1 VRYISLCSGVEAASM
16 AWLPLDWECVACAEF
31 DDYPSAVLAA
41 KFPDIPN
48 LGDVTKV
55 DWKKYHGAADLVIFG
70 SPCFPAGTLV
80 LTDKKLTP
88 IEDIKPGDMVLTHK
102 NRYRKVLNVGSHVA
116 DTVVL
121 KGQGHYGLECTPNH
135 PFYSCE
141 KSRVWNGDEKVYNS
155 LLSDPEWTAA
165 SDMRGRMWLN
175 LTGDVGCCDIPPL
188 RLRGD
193 TQDRVLDEAFFYF
206 VGRWLGDGWISQ
218 HKRLGRKNSVMK
230 RTFVCCAHDLADFL
244 EERLIETGLT
254 FTRSRERTTTRFACS
269 SQCLYDWMYENFG
282 KSSAGKHLPSWVFSM
297 PVELREALFLGYV
310 DSDGTAVAG
319 GSRTSSVSRELT
331 VGMKMLVSGIGY
343 ASSVVRV
350 VNSRSE
356 CRIEGRVVK
365 ERPYYT
371 QTYYSSSR
379 SAVVSD
385 DGFWGRVRKV
395 LPGHSN
401 VTVYNLEVEEDNS
414 YAADGIAVHNCQS
427 FSVSGLRQGL
437 DDPRGQLMLECL
449 AACRDIDPEWV
460 VFENVPGLLSADKG
474 RCFATFLN
482 AVAIL
487 WPDGGAAWRCLD
499 AQWFGVA
506 QRRRR
511 VFAVINTRDW
521 RRAAEVLL
529 DENCLRGNPPT
540 RGETWK
546 DAPANVGRG
555 AEGSGEPR
563 AYGVRTGQTSSNGW
577 GVQEELTHTIGA
589 ADKDAV
595 VYDEECLTP
604 WDVQSRRVFTE
615 EAKWPSLYA
624 GEGGGHGYVI
634 RDDEERVNCF
644 KWFAGAKARSMPAY
658 EDGTTPTLTNSDSHQ
673 PAVAFA
679 QNQRDEVRLIG
690 GDGDIAGTVQS
701 QVWGNHKN
709 ETLICQPKVMAS
721 GQANAE
727 VATDMCPTIAARN
740 YKDPPILVT
749 DPIVIDR
756 AAYNQGQNAQYP
768 PHRADRPD
776 GHAGGEVAA
785 RDSVLLSN
793 GQDIVGALCARDYK
807 GVGSQFVYEG
817 KVILQVKDGVDGR
830 KRE

>member
-1 VRYISLCSGVEAASM
+1 MRYISLCSGVEAASM

-70 SPCFPAGTLV
+70 SPC
-80 LTDKKLTP
+80 
-88 IEDIKPGDMVLTHK
+88 
-102 NRYRKVLNVGSHVA
+102 
-116 DTVVL
+116 
-121 KGQGHYGLECTPNH
+121 
-135 PFYSCE
+135 
-141 KSRVWNGDEKVYNS
+141 
-155 LLSDPEWTAA
+155 
-165 SDMRGRMWLN
+165 
-175 LTGDVGCCDIPPL
+175 
-188 RLRGD
+188 
-193 TQDRVLDEAFFYF
+193 
-206 VGRWLGDGWISQ
+206 
-218 HKRLGRKNSVMK
+218 
-230 RTFVCCAHDLADFL
+230 
-244 EERLIETGLT
+244 
-254 FTRSRERTTTRFACS
+254 
-269 SQCLYDWMYENFG
+269 
-282 KSSAGKHLPSWVFSM
+282 
-297 PVELREALFLGYV
+297 
-310 DSDGTAVAG
+310 
-319 GSRTSSVSRELT
+319 
-331 VGMKMLVSGIGY
+331 
-343 ASSVVRV
+343 
-350 VNSRSE
+350 
-356 CRIEGRVVK
+356 
-365 ERPYYT
+365 
-371 QTYYSSSR
+371 
-379 SAVVSD
+379 
-385 DGFWGRVRKV
+385 
-395 LPGHSN
+395 
-401 VTVYNLEVEEDNS
+401 
-414 YAADGIAVHNCQS
+414 QS

-460 VFENVPGLLSADKG
+460 VFENVPGLLSADRG

-546 DAPANVGRG
+546 DAASDAGRG
-555 AEGSGEPR
+555 SEGSCGTR
-563 AYGVRTGQTSSNGW
+563 AYGVRTGQTSANGC
-577 GVQEELTHTIGA
+577 GFQEELTHTLGA

-595 VYDEECLTP
+595 VYQDECLTP
-604 WDVQSRRVFTE
+604 WDVQSRRVFTDQ
-615 EAKWPSLYA
+615 AKWPTLYG
-624 GEGGGHGYVI
+624 GEGGGHGYVMH
-634 RDDEERVNCF
+634 DNDETVNCF

-673 PAVAFA
+673 QAIAFA
-679 QNQRDEVRLIG
+679 QNQRDEVRLVG
-690 GDGDIAGTVQS
+690 GDGSIAGTVQS

-768 PHRADRPD
+768 PPHRADRPD
-776 GHAGGEVAA
+776 GHAGGEGAA

-807 GVGSQFVYEG
+807 GVSSQFFEEG
-817 KVILQVKDGVDGR
+817 KVIFMD
-830 KRE
+830 KRNE

>member
-1 VRYISLCSGVEAASM
+1 MRYISLCSGVEAASM

-70 SPCFPAGTLV
+70 SPC
-80 LTDKKLTP
+80 
-88 IEDIKPGDMVLTHK
+88 
-102 NRYRKVLNVGSHVA
+102 
-116 DTVVL
+116 
-121 KGQGHYGLECTPNH
+121 
-135 PFYSCE
+135 
-141 KSRVWNGDEKVYNS
+141 
-155 LLSDPEWTAA
+155 
-165 SDMRGRMWLN
+165 
-175 LTGDVGCCDIPPL
+175 
-188 RLRGD
+188 
-193 TQDRVLDEAFFYF
+193 
-206 VGRWLGDGWISQ
+206 
-218 HKRLGRKNSVMK
+218 
-230 RTFVCCAHDLADFL
+230 
-244 EERLIETGLT
+244 
-254 FTRSRERTTTRFACS
+254 
-269 SQCLYDWMYENFG
+269 
-282 KSSAGKHLPSWVFSM
+282 
-297 PVELREALFLGYV
+297 
-310 DSDGTAVAG
+310 
-319 GSRTSSVSRELT
+319 
-331 VGMKMLVSGIGY
+331 
-343 ASSVVRV
+343 
-350 VNSRSE
+350 
-356 CRIEGRVVK
+356 
-365 ERPYYT
+365 
-371 QTYYSSSR
+371 
-379 SAVVSD
+379 
-385 DGFWGRVRKV
+385 
-395 LPGHSN
+395 
-401 VTVYNLEVEEDNS
+401 
-414 YAADGIAVHNCQS
+414 QS

-460 VFENVPGLLSADKG
+460 VFENVPGLLSADRG

-521 RRAAEVLL
+521 RRAAKVLL

-540 RGETWK
+540 RGETRK
-546 DAPANVGRG
+546 DTASDAGRG
-555 AEGSGEPR
+555 SEGSCGTR
-563 AYGVRTGQTSSNGW
+563 AYGVRTGQTSANGC
-577 GVQEELTHTIGA
+577 GFQEELTHTLGA

-595 VYDEECLTP
+595 VYQDVIHDGDE
-604 WDVQSRRVFTE
+604 
-615 EAKWPSLYA
+615 A
-624 GEGGGHGYVI
+624 
-634 RDDEERVNCF
+634 VNCF

-679 QNQRDEVRLIG
+679 QNQRDEVRLVG
-690 GDGDIAGTVQS
+690 GDWSIAGTVQS

-768 PHRADRPD
+768 PHIEQTDLMDTLVARGPHAIAYSCQTDR
-776 GHAGGEVAA
+776 
-785 RDSVLLSN
+785 R
-793 GQDIVGALCARDYK
+793 
-807 GVGSQFVYEG
+807 
-817 KVILQVKDGVDGR
+817 
-830 KRE
+830 

>member
-1 VRYISLCSGVEAASM
+1 MRYISLCSGVEAASM

-70 SPCFPAGTLV
+70 SPC
-80 LTDKKLTP
+80 
-88 IEDIKPGDMVLTHK
+88 
-102 NRYRKVLNVGSHVA
+102 
-116 DTVVL
+116 
-121 KGQGHYGLECTPNH
+121 
-135 PFYSCE
+135 
-141 KSRVWNGDEKVYNS
+141 
-155 LLSDPEWTAA
+155 
-165 SDMRGRMWLN
+165 
-175 LTGDVGCCDIPPL
+175 
-188 RLRGD
+188 
-193 TQDRVLDEAFFYF
+193 
-206 VGRWLGDGWISQ
+206 
-218 HKRLGRKNSVMK
+218 
-230 RTFVCCAHDLADFL
+230 
-244 EERLIETGLT
+244 
-254 FTRSRERTTTRFACS
+254 
-269 SQCLYDWMYENFG
+269 
-282 KSSAGKHLPSWVFSM
+282 
-297 PVELREALFLGYV
+297 
-310 DSDGTAVAG
+310 
-319 GSRTSSVSRELT
+319 
-331 VGMKMLVSGIGY
+331 
-343 ASSVVRV
+343 
-350 VNSRSE
+350 
-356 CRIEGRVVK
+356 
-365 ERPYYT
+365 
-371 QTYYSSSR
+371 
-379 SAVVSD
+379 
-385 DGFWGRVRKV
+385 
-395 LPGHSN
+395 
-401 VTVYNLEVEEDNS
+401 
-414 YAADGIAVHNCQS
+414 QS

-460 VFENVPGLLSADKG
+460 VFENVPGLLSADRG

-546 DAPANVGRG
+546 DAASDAGRG
-555 AEGSGEPR
+555 SEGSCGTR
-563 AYGVRTGQTSSNGW
+563 AYGVRTGQTSANGC
-577 GVQEELTHTIGA
+577 GFQEELTHTLGA

-595 VYDEECLTP
+595 VYQDVIHDGDE
-604 WDVQSRRVFTE
+604 
-615 EAKWPSLYA
+615 A
-624 GEGGGHGYVI
+624 
-634 RDDEERVNCF
+634 VNCF

-673 PAVAFA
+673 PAIV
-679 QNQRDEVRLIG
+679 
-690 GDGDIAGTVQS
+690 
-701 QVWGNHKN
+701 
-709 ETLICQPKVMAS
+709 ICQPKVMAS

-768 PHRADRPD
+768 PPHRADRPD
-776 GHAGGEVAA
+776 GHAGGEGAA

-793 GQDIVGALCARDYK
+793 GQDIVGAL
-807 GVGSQFVYEG
+807 
-817 KVILQVKDGVDGR
+817 
-830 KRE
+830 